1 MGFAQ
6 GLDAGSRVARGWIDT
21 YRSAQEV
28 AEDREYKAKRK
39 SIMDA
44 QPEEGTSF
52 TPEQG
57 QRLAGLDPSR
67 YSIGHDGSAYTVSD
81 NENPQATQVIA
92 PSSQYKFLGNQS
104 ASAYS
109 PQQID
114 QMRGRALADL
124 EAVRDPTKGLNLR
137 AAVDARYQAEKKI
150 ADEEALKVKTA
161 DFYRNMAGMQTR
173 DLVQYTNEL
182 LGDGAL
188 GDIRYDPQ
196 TGQLQLT
203 SRVDGIPSGT
213 VSRGDVMNVLGQA
226 FTAGN
231 GDARS
236 GLPMMMKQMDELHK
250 RQEGAHKVQAD
261 LAVRG
266 AQVDNYRNMGDN
278 RDANTLI
285 NQQRVDDQREYQ
297 EGSLEIQGFNAGSQ
311 HAARER
317 GLELNSDRTGAY
329 VEAQRAIAAERR
341 AKTGTT
347 KIALSPAENAELKL
361 LEKRAQEE
369 GWTVD
374 RLRAEVGAVEGRA
387 QRRHYVDSQV
397 LPALKAD
404 LASGKVTAEAAV
416 QALIKRGFSSEETLR
431 IMQQAGAKVTPAQR
445 KDK

>member
-1 MGFAQ
+1 M
-6 GLDAGSRVARGWIDT
+6 ARGWIDT

-44 QPEEGTSF
+44 QPEEGMSF

-182 LGDGAL
+182 LKCAL
-188 GDIRYDPQ
+188 F
-196 TGQLQLT
+196 TGMTQCLSMKSMKSPVNPLI
-203 SRVDGIPSGT
+203 GEYPSPT
-213 VSRGDVMNVLGQA
+213 RLLAEWAPHQDVEAIDRKVSEVASERLG
-226 FTAGN
+226 
-231 GDARS
+231 
-236 GLPMMMKQMDELHK
+236 
-250 RQEGAHKVQAD
+250 
-261 LAVRG
+261 
-266 AQVDNYRNMGDN
+266 YC
-278 RDANTLI
+278 ANNPV
-285 NQQRVDDQREYQ
+285 NQQVCFI
-297 EGSLEIQGFNAGSQ
+297 GKLSLEFPRLHEILLRSN
-311 HAARER
+311 
-317 GLELNSDRTGAY
+317 
-329 VEAQRAIAAERR
+329 
-341 AKTGTT
+341 
-347 KIALSPAENAELKL
+347 KI
-361 LEKRAQEE
+361 
-369 GWTVD
+369 
-374 RLRAEVGAVEGRA
+374 
-387 QRRHYVDSQV
+387 
-397 LPALKAD
+397 
-404 LASGKVTAEAAV
+404 
-416 QALIKRGFSSEETLR
+416 
-431 IMQQAGAKVTPAQR
+431 
-445 KDK
+445 

>member
-1 MGFAQ
+1 M
-6 GLDAGSRVARGWIDT
+6 ARGWIDA

-57 QRLAGLDPSR
+57 QRLAGIDPSR

-137 AAVDARYQAEKKI
+137 AAVDTRYQAEKKI

-161 DFYRNMAGMQTR
+161 DFYKNMAGMQTR

-203 SRVDGIPSGT
+203 SHVDGIPSGT
-213 VSRGDVMNVLGQA
+213 ISRGDVMNVLGQA

-236 GLPMMMKQMDELHK
+236 GLPMMVKQMDDLHK
-250 RQEGAHKVQAD
+250 RQEGAHKVRAD

-266 AQVDNYRNMGDN
+266 AQVDNYRNMGVN
-278 RDANTLI
+278 RDANTRI

-297 EGSLEIQGFNAGSQ
+297 EGNLEIQGFNAGSQ

-317 GLELNSDRTGAY
+317 GLELNSDRT
-329 VEAQRAIAAERR
+329 
-341 AKTGTT
+341 KF
-347 KIALSPAENAELKL
+347 ALSPAENAELRL

-369 GWTVD
+369 GWAVD
-374 RLRAEVGAVEGRA
+374 RFRAEVGAVEGRA

-397 LPALKAD
+397 LPALKAG
-404 LASGKVTAEAAV
+404 LASGKVTADAAV

>member
-1 MGFAQ
+1 M
-6 GLDAGSRVARGWIDT
+6 ARGWIDA

-57 QRLAGLDPSR
+57 QRLAGIDPSR

-137 AAVDARYQAEKKI
+137 AAVDTRYQAEKKI

-161 DFYRNMAGMQTR
+161 DFYKNMAGMQTR

-203 SRVDGIPSGT
+203 SHVDGIPSGT
-213 VSRGDVMNVLGQA
+213 ISRGDVMNVLGQA

-236 GLPMMMKQMDELHK
+236 GLPMMVKQMDDLHK
-250 RQEGAHKVQAD
+250 RQEGAHKVRAD

-266 AQVDNYRNMGDN
+266 AQVDNYRNMGVN
-278 RDANTLI
+278 RDANTRI

-297 EGSLEIQGFNAGSQ
+297 EGNLEIQGFNAGSQ

-317 GLELNSDRTGAY
+317 GLELNSDRTDAY
-329 VEAQRAIAAERR
+329 VGAQRA
-341 AKTGTT
+341 T
-347 KIALSPAENAELKL
+347 KFALSPAENAELRL

-369 GWTVD
+369 GWAVD
-374 RLRAEVGAVEGRA
+374 RFRAEVGAVEGRA

-397 LPALKAD
+397 LPALKAG
-404 LASGKVTAEAAV
+404 LASGKVTADAAV

>member
-1 MGFAQ
+1 MGFTR
-6 GLDAGSRVARGWIDT
+6 GLDVGSRMARGWIDA

-57 QRLAGLDPSR
+57 QRLAGIDPSR

-137 AAVDARYQAEKKI
+137 AAVDTRYQAEKKI

-161 DFYRNMAGMQTR
+161 DFYKNMAGMQTR

-203 SRVDGIPSGT
+203 SHVDGIPSGT
-213 VSRGDVMNVLGQA
+213 ISRGDVMNVLGQA

-236 GLPMMMKQMDELHK
+236 GLPMMVKQMDDLHK
-250 RQEGAHKVQAD
+250 RQEGAHKVRAD

-266 AQVDNYRNMGDN
+266 AQVDNYRNMGVN
-278 RDANTLI
+278 RDANTRI

-297 EGSLEIQGFNAGSQ
+297 EGNLEIQGFNAGSQ

-317 GLELNSDRTGAY
+317 GLELNSDRT
-329 VEAQRAIAAERR
+329 
-341 AKTGTT
+341 KF
-347 KIALSPAENAELKL
+347 ALSPAENAELRL

-374 RLRAEVGAVEGRA
+374 KFRAEVGAVEGRA

-397 LPALKAD
+397 LPALKAG
-404 LASGKVTAEAAV
+404 LASGKVTADAAV
-416 QALIKRGFSSEETLR
+416 QALIERGFSSEETLR